1 MLLPKYALLLAIALS
16 TTACGIIQA
25 ETSRPGGAVGAAAD
39 RTVFPAWSKPMQA
52 YRGLVVGTAL
62 ARMAER
68 NAVTSAT
75 ALTAVTAMNGVAA
88 TTGRLYELAIADCYT
103 EGQADRSWSGAEVKA
118 GTTVDPYQCHRN
130 AYSVLF
136 EAKLPDLHESL
147 YSLASAALPPERFGE
162 VAASLGSGN
171 YLGVLWSLLLA
182 ARDAAVTLH
191 YGLSVG
197 RSATEQRAIVMKDN
211 AVPNPFDVRVAAL
224 IVNAE
229 QASLQAGNGT
239 PDHTAFYA
247 MFALMKESCFR
258 VQRRIATTAG
268 RTGVKCLETFGAQT
282 TPYNDG
288 LNPGSQD

>member
-1 MLLPKYALLLAIALS
+1 MLLPQYALLAAITLS
-16 TTACGIIQA
+16 TTACGVIQA

-39 RTVFPAWSKPMQA
+39 KAVFPAWSKPMQA

-68 NAVTSAT
+68 NAVTSAA

-88 TTGRLYELAIADCYT
+88 TTGRLHELAIADCYT
-103 EGQADRSWSGAEVKA
+103 EAQAARSWTGVEIKA
-118 GTTVDPYQCHRN
+118 GTTIDPHQCHRN

-147 YSLASAALPPERFGE
+147 YYLASAALPPDRFGD

-182 ARDAAVTLH
+182 ARDAAVTMH
-191 YGLSVG
+191 YALSVG
-197 RSATEQRAIVMKDN
+197 RSATEQRAIAMKDN
-211 AVPNPFDVRVAAL
+211 AVPNPFDVRVATEILA
-224 IVNAE
+224 AE
-229 QASLQAGNGT
+229 QASLRAGNGA
-239 PDHTAFYA
+239 PDQTAFYA

-268 RTGVKCLETFGAQT
+268 QTNVKCLDTFGSQKS
-282 TPYNDG
+282 PYNDG
-288 LNPGSQD
+288 LNPDKQD